1 MKARFEDVHCTEQS
15 GDPRWALLALLA
27 SGLFEVTVA
36 YQAFMFFMN

>member
-1 MKARFEDVHCTEQS
+1 MKARFEDVHFTEQS

-27 SGLFEVTVA
+27 SGLFEVAIA